1 VLVHSLS
8 FQPTVIEVL
17 EPFKM
22 LIDYIQAAMSKA
34 QFKVLEDGT
43 IFGEIPP
50 CQGVWSNA
58 ATEEEARVELQEGLE
73 DWILLGVRLG
83 HELPVIDGIDLNPQQ
98 QEEVA

>member
-1 VLVHSLS
+1 MPPSSLS
-8 FQPTVIEVL
+8 TQELI
-17 EPFKM
+17 KM

-34 QFKVLEDGT
+34 EFEPLEDGT
-43 IFGEIPP
+43 IFGQIPP
-50 CQGVWSNA
+50 CQGVWSNG
-58 ATEEEARVELQEGLE
+58 ATEEEARVELQEVLE